1 MPARNESAPPG
12 NQQMRK
18 ADRLFQIVQILR
30 RGTRPI
36 TADAIAVELE
46 TSKRSVYRDIAA
58 LIGQRVPIRG
68 EAGVGYVL
76 ESGFDLP
83 PLMLTADEIDAVALG
98 ATWVAGHADESLAR
112 AATDLLAKIAAV
124 LPEEM
129 RPFLGNPA
137 TRAVPAWDRPVDG
150 IDAVQ
155 LRAWIRAGR
164 KLRLDYADEQGRPTQ
179 RVIWPLMIG
188 YADTTRVVV
197 AWCELRTGFRTFRLD
212 RIAVAEF
219 LDELIPGSAAQLR
232 ARWLKEV
239 RERSQG

>member
-1 MPARNESAPPG
+1 
-12 NQQMRK
+12 MRK

-30 RGTRPI
+30 RGTRPV
-36 TADAIAVELE
+36 TADAIAAELE

-68 EAGVGYVL
+68 EAGIGYVL

-83 PLMLTADEIDAVALG
+83 PLMLTTDEIDAVALG

-112 AATDLLAKIAAV
+112 AAEDLLAKIAAV

-137 TRAVPAWDRPVDG
+137 ARAVPAWDRPRDG
-150 IDAVQ
+150 IDVPQ

-164 KLRLDYADEQGRPTQ
+164 KLRLDYADEQGRATQ
-179 RVIWPLMIG
+179 RTIWPLMIG
-188 YADTTRVVV
+188 YSDATRVVV
-197 AWCELRTGFRTFRLD
+197 AWCELRAGFRTFRLD
-212 RIAVAEF
+212 RIAGSAF
-219 LDELIPGSAAQLR
+219 LDAAIPGSPAQLR
-232 ARWLKEV
+232 ARWLTEI
-239 RERSQG
+239 RARG

>member
-1 MPARNESAPPG
+1 
-12 NQQMRK
+12 MRK

-30 RGTRPI
+30 RSSKPV
-36 TADAIAVELE
+36 TAEAIAAELE

-68 EAGVGYVL
+68 EAGLGYVL

-98 ATWVAGHADESLAR
+98 ATWVAGHADASLAR
-112 AATDLLAKIAAV
+112 AASDLLAKIAAV

-137 TRAVPAWDRPVDG
+137 SRAVPAFDRPVDG
-150 IDAVQ
+150 IEASQ

-164 KLRLDYADEQGRPTQ
+164 KLRLDYADEQGRAT
-179 RVIWPLMIG
+179 RRTVWPLMIG
-188 YADTTRVVV
+188 YADATRIVL
-197 AWCELRTGFRTFRLD
+197 AWCELRADFRTFRLD
-212 RIAVAEF
+212 RIVAAAF
-219 LDELIPGSAAQLR
+219 LDDRIPGSAAQLR
-232 ARWLKEV
+232 ARWLKAM
-239 RERSQG
+239 RERDQAKYPSAPPSP